1 MAKRVTDHYQKASEH
16 LARAAEHEKKAAQ
29 DHEAGRD
36 EAAIQHAQT
45 ARVHTLRAESHA
57 ERALNA
63 YVEHVHVLMGEV
75 RHRAKNTLNLV
86 QAIAQQTAAGSPETF
101 IARFNDRIRAL
112 ASYQDLLVRSERNG
126 VELDELVRAQLAHLT
141 DQIGSRIITHGV
153 ARQRLNAAAA
163 QVIGLALNELAT
175 NAVKYGALSTAAGR
189 VEIGWGV
196 DGGVLEI
203 AWTERNGPPVKPPHR
218 RGFGTTIM
226 TSLPKMTIDGQA
238 QLDFAPS
245 GVSWRL
251 TCSTADVL
259 LPEKAAAKPERGGV
273 ASIILESHPGVVA
286 AATAV
291 LRYLS
296 FALPLASTPSVD
308 LDAVTYSGVSAWFGP
323 HKRTRKA
330 GGGLRGSYQSR
341 RRGAGLAQLLATPR

>member
-36 EAAIQHAQT
+36 DAAVQHAKT

-57 ERALNA
+57 EKALNA
-63 YVEHVHVLMGEV
+63 YVEHVHALMSEV
-75 RHRAKNTLNLV
+75 RHRAKNTLSLV
-86 QAIAQQTAAGSPETF
+86 QAIARQTATGSPETF
-101 IARFNDRIRAL
+101 ITRFNDRIRAL
-112 ASYQDLLVRSERNG
+112 ASYQDLLVRGEWSG

-141 DQIGSRIITHGV
+141 DQIGSQIITHGV

-189 VEIGWGV
+189 VEIGWEV
-196 DGGVLEI
+196 NGGVLEI
-203 AWTERNGPPVKPPHR
+203 TWTERNGPPVKRPHR
-218 RGFGTTIM
+218 QGFGTTII

-245 GVSWRL
+245 GVSWHL
-251 TCSTADVL
+251 TCPAVNVL
-259 LPEKAAAKPERGGV
+259 LSERKPG
-273 ASIILESHPGVVA
+273 
-286 AATAV
+286 
-291 LRYLS
+291 
-296 FALPLASTPSVD
+296 
-308 LDAVTYSGVSAWFGP
+308 
-323 HKRTRKA
+323 
-330 GGGLRGSYQSR
+330 
-341 RRGAGLAQLLATPR
+341 

>member
-16 LARAAEHEKKAAQ
+16 LSRAAEHEKKAAQ
-29 DHEAGRD
+29 NHEAGRD

-86 QAIAQQTAAGSPETF
+86 QAIARETVAGSPETF
-101 IARFNDRIRAL
+101 ITRFNDRIRAL
-112 ASYQDLLVRSERNG
+112 ASYHDLLVRSEWNG

-141 DQIGSRIITHGV
+141 DPIGSRIIIHGV

-175 NAVKYGALSTAAGR
+175 NAVKYGALSNAAGR
-189 VEIGWGV
+189 VEIGWEV
-196 DGGVLEI
+196 SGGVLEI
-203 AWTERNGPPVKPPHR
+203 AWTERNGPSVKRPHR
-218 RGFGTTIM
+218 HGFGTTII
-226 TSLPKMTIDGQA
+226 TSLPKMTLDGQV

-245 GVSWRL
+245 GVTWHL
-251 TCSTADVL
+251 TCSAADVL
-259 LPEKAAAKPERGGV
+259 LPEKARAKPKRRAGEHISPSRHGRGREH
-273 ASIILESHPGVVA
+273 A
-286 AATAV
+286 
-291 LRYLS
+291 
-296 FALPLASTPSVD
+296 
-308 LDAVTYSGVSAWFGP
+308 
-323 HKRTRKA
+323 
-330 GGGLRGSYQSR
+330 
-341 RRGAGLAQLLATPR
+341 

>member
-16 LARAAEHEKKAAQ
+16 LSRAAEHDKKAAQ
-29 DHEAGRD
+29 DHAAGRD

-75 RHRAKNTLNLV
+75 RHRARNTLNLV
-86 QAIAQQTAAGSPETF
+86 QAIASQTAAGSPETF
-101 IARFNDRIRAL
+101 ITRFNDRIRAL
-112 ASYQDLLVRSERNG
+112 ASYQDLLVQSEWNG
-126 VELDELVRAQLAHLT
+126 VELDELVRVQLGHLT
-141 DQIGSRIITHGV
+141 DQIGSRIVTHGV

-189 VEIGWGV
+189 VEIGWDV
-196 DGGVLEI
+196 SGGVLEI
-203 AWTERNGPPVKPPHR
+203 AWTERNGPPVKPPDHH
-218 RGFGTTIM
+218 GFGITII

-245 GVSWRL
+245 GVTWRL
-251 TCSTADVL
+251 TCPAKDVL
-259 LPEKAAAKPERGGV
+259 LPKKPGAKPKRG
-273 ASIILESHPGVVA
+273 AAEHHPRSRLG
-286 AATAV
+286 
-291 LRYLS
+291 
-296 FALPLASTPSVD
+296 
-308 LDAVTYSGVSAWFGP
+308 
-323 HKRTRKA
+323 
-330 GGGLRGSYQSR
+330 R
-341 RRGAGLAQLLATPR
+341 RREYA

>member
-16 LARAAEHEKKAAQ
+16 LSRAAEHEKKAAQ

-86 QAIAQQTAAGSPETF
+86 QAIARETVIGSPETF
-101 IARFNDRIRAL
+101 LTRFNDRIRAL
-112 ASYQDLLVRSERNG
+112 ASYHDLLIRSEWNG

-175 NAVKYGALSTAAGR
+175 NAVKYGALSNAAGR
-189 VEIGWGV
+189 VEIGWEV
-196 DGGVLEI
+196 SGGLLEI
-203 AWTERNGPPVKPPHR
+203 AWIERNGPPVKRPR
-218 RGFGTTIM
+218 RYGFGTTII
-226 TSLPKMTIDGQA
+226 TSLPKMTLDGQA
-238 QLDFAPS
+238 NL
-245 GVSWRL
+245 
-251 TCSTADVL
+251 
-259 LPEKAAAKPERGGV
+259 
-273 ASIILESHPGVVA
+273 I
-286 AATAV
+286 
-291 LRYLS
+291 
-296 FALPLASTPSVD
+296 
-308 LDAVTYSGVSAWFGP
+308 
-323 HKRTRKA
+323 
-330 GGGLRGSYQSR
+330 SR
-341 RRGAGLAQLLATPR
+341 PRV